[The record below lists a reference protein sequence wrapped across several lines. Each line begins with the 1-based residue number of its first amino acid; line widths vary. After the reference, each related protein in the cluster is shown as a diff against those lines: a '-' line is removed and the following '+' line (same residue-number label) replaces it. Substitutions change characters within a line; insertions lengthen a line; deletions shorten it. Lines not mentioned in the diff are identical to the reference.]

1 MANKIKQFRYYNDTN
16 NLGKNSPSVITI
28 DGADVDVSYA
38 HYVSGA
44 VFGECF
50 PGLQFGIQSLPGTK
64 FYLNNSY
71 LPIVIGYTGIYELDV
86 DDLAE
91 ITSLRFD
98 NESLNK
104 IKNNPE
110 TYLIIDIIYEKGD
123 NEE

>member
-50 PGLQFGIQSLPGTK
+50 PVLQLGIQSLPGTK
-64 FYLNNSY
+64 FYLNNGND
-71 LPIVIGYTGIYELDV
+71 PIIIGSTGIYELD
-86 DDLAE
+86 LEGQTE
-91 ITSLRFD
+91 ITQIQMDGGSMKTIND
-98 NESLNK
+98 NDSA
-104 IKNNPE
+104 
-110 TYLIIDIIYEKGD
+110 YLIIDIIYD
-123 NEE
+123 NGEE

>member
-50 PGLQFGIQSLPGTK
+50 PVLQFGIQSLPGTK
-64 FYLNNSY
+64 FYLNNGND
-71 LPIVIGYTGIYELDV
+71 PIVIGSTGIYELD
-86 DDLAE
+86 LEGQTE
-91 ITSLRFD
+91 ITQIQMDGGSMKTIND
-98 NESLNK
+98 NDSA
-104 IKNNPE
+104 
-110 TYLIIDIIYEKGD
+110 YLIIDIIYD
-123 NEE
+123 NGEE

>member
-50 PGLQFGIQSLPGTK
+50 PVLQFGIQSLPGTK
-64 FYLNNSY
+64 FYLNNGND
-71 LPIVIGYTGIYELDV
+71 PIIIGSTGIYELD
-86 DDLAE
+86 LEGQTE
-91 ITSLRFD
+91 ITQIQMDGGSMKAIND
-98 NESLNK
+98 NDSA
-104 IKNNPE
+104 
-110 TYLIIDIIYEKGD
+110 YLIIDIIYD
-123 NEE
+123 NGEE

>member
-50 PGLQFGIQSLPGTK
+50 PVLQFGIQSLPGTK
-64 FYLNNSY
+64 FYLNNGND
-71 LPIVIGYTGIYELDV
+71 PIVIGSTGIQELD
-86 DDLAE
+86 LEGQTE
-91 ITSLRFD
+91 ITQIQMDGGSMKTIND
-98 NESLNK
+98 NDSA
-104 IKNNPE
+104 
-110 TYLIIDIIYEKGD
+110 YLIIDIIYD
-123 NEE
+123 NGEE

>member
-50 PGLQFGIQSLPGTK
+50 PVLQFGIQSLPGTK
-64 FYLNNSY
+64 FYLNNGND
-71 LPIVIGYTGIYELDV
+71 PIIVGSTGIYELD
-86 DDLAE
+86 LEGQTE
-91 ITSLRFD
+91 ITQIQMDGGSMKTIND
-98 NESLNK
+98 NDSA
-104 IKNNPE
+104 
-110 TYLIIDIIYEKGD
+110 YLIIDIIYD
-123 NEE
+123 NGEE

>member
-50 PGLQFGIQSLPGTK
+50 PVLQFGIQSLPGTK
-64 FYLNNSY
+64 FYLNNGND
-71 LPIVIGYTGIYELDV
+71 PIIVGSTGIYELD
-86 DDLAE
+86 LEGQTE
-91 ITSLRFD
+91 ITQIQIDGGSMKTIND
-98 NESLNK
+98 NDSA
-104 IKNNPE
+104 
-110 TYLIIDIIYEKGD
+110 YLIIDIIYD
-123 NEE
+123 NGEE

>member
-1 MANKIKQFRYYNDTN
+1 MAKQFAQFRFYTENDERN
-16 NLGKNSPSVITI
+16 YPSVINI
-28 DGADVDVSYA
+28 DNLAIGNIFADYMPIS
-38 HYVSGA
+38 
-44 VFGECF
+44 
-50 PGLQFGIQSLPGTK
+50 QIGIQSIPGTK

-71 LPIVIGYTGIYELDV
+71 LPIIIGYTGIYELDV

>member
-50 PGLQFGIQSLPGTK
+50 PVLQFGIQSLPGTK
-64 FYLNNSY
+64 FYLNNGND
-71 LPIVIGYTGIYELDV
+71 PIIIGSTGIYELD
-86 DDLAE
+86 LEGQTE
-91 ITSLRFD
+91 ITQIQMDGGSMKTIND
-98 NESLNK
+98 NDSA
-104 IKNNPE
+104 
-110 TYLIIDIIYEKGD
+110 YLISDIIYD
-123 NEE
+123 NGEE

>member
-50 PGLQFGIQSLPGTK
+50 PVLQFGIQSLPGTK
-64 FYLNNSY
+64 FYLNNGND
-71 LPIVIGYTGIYELDV
+71 PIIIGSTGIYELD
-86 DDLAE
+86 LEGQTE
-91 ITSLRFD
+91 ITQIQMDGGSMKVIND
-98 NESLNK
+98 NDSA
-104 IKNNPE
+104 
-110 TYLIIDIIYEKGD
+110 YLIIDIIYD
-123 NEE
+123 NGEE

>member
-50 PGLQFGIQSLPGTK
+50 PVLQFGIQSLPGTK
-64 FYLNNSY
+64 FYLNNSND
-71 LPIVIGYTGIYELDV
+71 PIIIGSTGIYELD
-86 DDLAE
+86 LEGQTE
-91 ITSLRFD
+91 ITQIQMDGGSMKTIND
-98 NESLNK
+98 NDSA
-104 IKNNPE
+104 
-110 TYLIIDIIYEKGD
+110 YLIIDIIYD
-123 NEE
+123 NGEE

>member
-50 PGLQFGIQSLPGTK
+50 PVLQFGIQSLPGTK
-64 FYLNNSY
+64 FYLNNGND
-71 LPIVIGYTGIYELDV
+71 PIIIGSTGIYELD
-86 DDLAE
+86 LEGQTE
-91 ITSLRFD
+91 ITQIQMDGGSMKTIND
-98 NESLNK
+98 NDSA
-104 IKNNPE
+104 
-110 TYLIIDIIYEKGD
+110 YLIIDIIYD
-123 NEE
+123 NGEE

>member
-50 PGLQFGIQSLPGTK
+50 PVLQFGIQSLPRTK
-64 FYLNNSY
+64 FYLNNGND
-71 LPIVIGYTGIYELDV
+71 PIIIGSTGIYELD
-86 DDLAE
+86 LEGQTE
-91 ITSLRFD
+91 ITQIQMDGGSMKTIND
-98 NESLNK
+98 NDSA
-104 IKNNPE
+104 
-110 TYLIIDIIYEKGD
+110 YLIIDIIYD
-123 NEE
+123 NGEE